1 MTRFNAPRSTLP
13 LRRTFAALA
22 LLALAATG
30 ARANVV
36 FSDNFNDPTYGQGAV
51 RYGNT
56 ERWGYGPAQTAR
68 PGTGGW
74 TFAGDVIYVHDA
86 HSADG
91 AILLNER
98 SAVNSASHLLTG
110 LVAGQTYNLSFL
122 LSGDNAEGQNYGLY
136 AWIDTDLIFAEGAT
150 VGAPGSSKGKRESAL
165 FVAKSSTATL
175 KFNEYTFAG
184 SSASPVIDDVSVS
197 LPEPASLALVS
208 VSLLGLAAA
217 RRRRQR

>member
-1 MTRFNAPRSTLP
+1 MTRSSTLSP
-13 LRRTFAALA
+13 STPRLAAIA
-22 LLALAATG
+22 CLLALAAGT
-30 ARANVV
+30 ASAAPV
-36 FSDNFNDPTYGQGAV
+36 FSDNFNDPTYGQGTV

-91 AILLNER
+91 AILLTDR
-98 SAVNSASHLLTG
+98 SPVNSASPLLPG

-136 AWIDTDLIFAEGAT
+136 AWIDADLIFAEGAT
-150 VGAPGSSKGKRESAL
+150 VGAPGSSKGTLESAL

-208 VSLLGLAAA
+208 VSLLGLGAA
-217 RRRRQR
+217 RRRQQRQ